1 MRCATYATIR
11 ALFALPLFIT
21 FYRLLAVYVCVCV
34 RTNNEHKFKAN
45 INKIVNILCAVP
57 RPQQAAAAAS
67 RLLVYTPQQLN
78 LRGRRTS
85 NKTMNE
91 RVVTVTVR
99 YPRNG

>member
-11 ALFALPLFIT
+11 ALFAMPLFIT

-67 RLLVYTPQQLN
+67 RLYTPQQLN

>member
-21 FYRLLAVYVCVCV
+21 FYRLLAVYVCVC
-34 RTNNEHKFKAN
+34 NEHKFKAN

-67 RLLVYTPQQLN
+67 RLYTPQQLN

-91 RVVTVTVR
+91 RVVTETVR